1 MQGAVIGQGEG
12 EWGGR
17 RVVGDVWRSGLSL
30 RWSAASATAE
40 TVEAQAAAVVGGQ
53 RLGEALG

>member
-17 RVVGDVWRSGLSL
+17 GVVGDVRRGGLSL
-30 RWSAASATAE
+30 CWSAASATAE
-40 TVEAQAAAVVGGQ
+40 TVETQAAAVVGGQ
-53 RLGEALG
+53 RLRETLG